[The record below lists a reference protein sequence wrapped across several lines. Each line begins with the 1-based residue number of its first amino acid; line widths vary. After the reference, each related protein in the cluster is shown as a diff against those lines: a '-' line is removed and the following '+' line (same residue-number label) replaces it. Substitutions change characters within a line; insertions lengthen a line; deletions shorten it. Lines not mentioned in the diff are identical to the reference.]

1 MILLELFAG
10 IGGFSKGFEQAGCSF
25 EQTYFSEIDKH
36 AIANFKFNFPHAI
49 HIGSVENITGADIPQ
64 FGISNLTFVSG
75 KMLKECS
82 SQNIARISGP
92 YLKRLPTL
100 GIIDSNG
107 NCLIQNGFYPK
118 VESEYTLS
126 DVVQDN
132 VPETFFLSE
141 RNIARMIK
149 LNIIRIHVLER

>member
-1 MILLELFAG
+1 MPYTSDRLKTLPGQISRTPTYSLSDLLVRISVLLESEPDL
-10 IGGFSKGFEQAGCSF
+10 KEQEVPLSAT
-25 EQTYFSEIDKH
+25 QLK
-36 AIANFKFNFPHAI
+36 
-49 HIGSVENITGADIPQ
+49 Q
-64 FGISNLTFVSG
+64 FGISNLTFLSG